1 MFSQEE
7 MQASADEAIASLPLS
22 VSAGPEKLTDDQK
35 KLFRG
40 ILIAVLK
47 VVFTAVTKI
56 PLPVQ
61 QAPGLPGAESLMVV
75 PDLTAVFL
83 KPALSFVAQTYGDAI
98 VAAILSQKDEV
109 DKFVGD
115 PVFDLAERIIR
126 ELRGSQFAS
135 Y

>member
-7 MQASADEAIASLPLS
+7 LQASAAEAIASLPLS

-47 VVFTAVTKI
+47 GIFTAVTKI

-61 QAPGLPGAESLMVV
+61 DAPGLAGAESLLAA

-98 VAAILSQKDEV
+98 VAAVLGQKDEV
-109 DKFVGD
+109 GKYVGD

-126 ELRGSQFAS
+126 ELRGSQLS
-135 Y
+135 N